1 MEGFSVS
8 LGFSEADDERADYL
22 YDLRR
27 DERAERIIEDSEQ
40 IRNAVDA
47 DKPEH
52 KPARYPYQII
62 EGQMVRVE
70 SDER

>member
-1 MEGFSVS
+1 MS
-8 LGFSEADDERADYL
+8 LGFSEADGERADYL

-27 DERAERIIEDSEQ
+27 DERAERAERAERIIEDSEQ

-47 DKPEH
+47 DVPMH

-70 SDER
+70 SDE